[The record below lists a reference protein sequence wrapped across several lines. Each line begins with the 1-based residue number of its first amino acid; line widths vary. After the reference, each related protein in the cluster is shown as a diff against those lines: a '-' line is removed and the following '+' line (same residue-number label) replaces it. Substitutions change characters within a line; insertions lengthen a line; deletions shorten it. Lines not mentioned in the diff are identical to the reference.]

1 MARLAAV
8 AMGEAKARAKD
19 VLTRVQDALAV
30 ANEEWRSLEAE
41 VTRLTGEITS
51 LLLDLE
57 ASRNEVFA
65 LHSQVGKDKEA
76 MVEDY

>member
-30 ANEEWRSLEAE
+30 ANEEWRGLEAE
-41 VTRLTGEITS
+41 VARLTVEITS